1 MDNENYNTTNYSDN
15 VAESYNEKRRL
26 ERYNYLNWDY
36 WDLKYSTELNKQ
48 YKSNLLKSGAL
59 TSGSISL
66 LSVGVY
72 GLVSQD
78 IINIVASGS
87 NGSNGLKQYFTAIF
101 IIILGSGKFT
111 IDNLK
116 KLRYDI
122 YMLNENKKKIKKLN
136 KRISEFKK

>member
-1 MDNENYNTTNYSDN
+1 MYNENKINANYSDN
-15 VAESYNEKRRL
+15 VTESYNEKRKL
-26 ERYNYLNWDY
+26 ERYNYLNC
-36 WDLKYSTELNKQ
+36 LLEYSINSNKE
-48 YKSNLLKSGAL
+48 YKLNLLKSGAL
-59 TSGSISL
+59 TTGSISL
-66 LSVGVY
+66 LSLGVY

-87 NGSNGLKQYFTAIF
+87 TGLKQYFTSIF

-122 YMLNENKKKIKKLN
+122 YMLNENKKKIKKLS
-136 KRISEFKK
+136 KSISKFKK

>member
-26 ERYNYLNWDY
+26 ERYNYLNC
-36 WDLKYSTELNKQ
+36 LLEYSINSNKE
-48 YKSNLLKSGAL
+48 YKLNLLKSGAL
-59 TSGSISL
+59 TTESISL
-66 LSVGVY
+66 LSLGVY

>member
-1 MDNENYNTTNYSDN
+1 MYNENKINANYSDN
-15 VAESYNEKRRL
+15 VTESYNEKRKL
-26 ERYNYLNWDY
+26 ERYNYLNC
-36 WDLKYSTELNKQ
+36 LLEYSINSNKE
-48 YKSNLLKSGAL
+48 YKLNLLKSGAL
-59 TSGSISL
+59 TTGSISL
-66 LSVGVY
+66 LSLGVY

-87 NGSNGLKQYFTAIF
+87 TGLKQYFTSIF

-122 YMLNENKKKIKKLN
+122 YMLNENKKKIKKLS
-136 KRISEFKK
+136 KSISEFKN

>member
-1 MDNENYNTTNYSDN
+1 MYNENKINANYSDN
-15 VAESYNEKRRL
+15 VTESYNEKRKL
-26 ERYNYLNWDY
+26 ERYNYLNC
-36 WDLKYSTELNKQ
+36 LLEYSINSNKE
-48 YKSNLLKSGAL
+48 YKLNLLKSGAL
-59 TSGSISL
+59 TTGSISL
-66 LSVGVY
+66 LSLGVY

-87 NGSNGLKQYFTAIF
+87 TGLKQYFTAIF

-122 YMLNENKKKIKKLN
+122 YMLNENKKKIKKLS
-136 KRISEFKK
+136 KSISEFKK

>member
-15 VAESYNEKRRL
+15 VAESYSEKRRL
-26 ERYNYLNWDY
+26 ERYNYLN

-66 LSVGVY
+66 LSLGVY

-122 YMLNENKKKIKKLN
+122 YMLNENKKLN

>member
-1 MDNENYNTTNYSDN
+1 MYNENKINANYSDN
-15 VAESYNEKRRL
+15 VTESYNEKRKL
-26 ERYNYLNWDY
+26 ERYNYLNC
-36 WDLKYSTELNKQ
+36 LLEYSINSNKE
-48 YKSNLLKSGAL
+48 YKLNLLKSGAL
-59 TSGSISL
+59 TTGSISL
-66 LSVGVY
+66 LSLGVY

-87 NGSNGLKQYFTAIF
+87 TGLKQYFTSIF

-122 YMLNENKKKIKKLN
+122 YMLNESKEKIKKLS
-136 KRISEFKK
+136 KSISEFKK

>member
-1 MDNENYNTTNYSDN
+1 MYNENKINANYSDN
-15 VAESYNEKRRL
+15 VTESYNEKRKL
-26 ERYNYLNWDY
+26 ERYNYLNC
-36 WDLKYSTELNKQ
+36 LLEYSINSNKE
-48 YKSNLLKSGAL
+48 YKLNLLKSGAL
-59 TSGSISL
+59 TTGSISL
-66 LSVGVY
+66 LSLGVY

-87 NGSNGLKQYFTAIF
+87 TGLKQYFTSIF

-122 YMLNENKKKIKKLN
+122 YILNENKKKIKKLS
-136 KRISEFKK
+136 KSISEFKK

>member
-15 VAESYNEKRRL
+15 VAESYSEKRRL
-26 ERYNYLNWDY
+26 ERYNYLN

-66 LSVGVY
+66 LSLGVY

-78 IINIVASGS
+78 IINIVAS
-87 NGSNGLKQYFTAIF
+87 GSNGLKQYFTAIF

>member
-1 MDNENYNTTNYSDN
+1 MYNENKINANYSDN
-15 VAESYNEKRRL
+15 VTESYNEKRKL
-26 ERYNYLNWDY
+26 ERYNYLNCLLEY
-36 WDLKYSTELNKQ
+36 SINSNKKYKL
-48 YKSNLLKSGAL
+48 NLLKSGAL
-59 TSGSISL
+59 TTGSISL
-66 LSVGVY
+66 LSLGVY

-87 NGSNGLKQYFTAIF
+87 TGLKQYFTSIF

-122 YMLNENKKKIKKLN
+122 YMLNENKEKIKKLN
-136 KRISEFKK
+136 KSISEFKK

>member
-1 MDNENYNTTNYSDN
+1 MYNENKINANYSDN
-15 VAESYNEKRRL
+15 VTESYNEKRKL
-26 ERYNYLNWDY
+26 ERYNYLNC
-36 WDLKYSTELNKQ
+36 LLEYSINSNKE
-48 YKSNLLKSGAL
+48 YKLNLLKSGAL
-59 TSGSISL
+59 TTGSISL
-66 LSVGVY
+66 LSLGVY

-87 NGSNGLKQYFTAIF
+87 TGLKQYFTSIF

-122 YMLNENKKKIKKLN
+122 YMLNENKKKIKKLS
-136 KRISEFKK
+136 KSISEFKK

>member
-1 MDNENYNTTNYSDN
+1 MYNENKINANYSDN
-15 VAESYNEKRRL
+15 VTESYNEKRKL
-26 ERYNYLNWDY
+26 ERYNYLNC
-36 WDLKYSTELNKQ
+36 LLEYSINSNKE
-48 YKSNLLKSGAL
+48 YKLNLLKSGAL
-59 TSGSISL
+59 TTGSISL
-66 LSVGVY
+66 LSLGVY

-87 NGSNGLKQYFTAIF
+87 TGLKQYFTSIF

-122 YMLNENKKKIKKLN
+122 YMLNENKEKIKKLS
-136 KRISEFKK
+136 KSISEFKK

>member
-15 VAESYNEKRRL
+15 VAESYSEKRRL
-26 ERYNYLNWDY
+26 ERYNYLN

-66 LSVGVY
+66 LSLGIY

-78 IINIVASGS
+78 IINIVAS
-87 NGSNGLKQYFTAIF
+87 GSNGLKQYFTAIF

>member
-1 MDNENYNTTNYSDN
+1 MYNENKINANYSDN
-15 VAESYNEKRRL
+15 VTESYNEKRKL
-26 ERYNYLNWDY
+26 ERYNYLNC
-36 WDLKYSTELNKQ
+36 LLEYSINSNKE
-48 YKSNLLKSGAL
+48 YKLNLLKSGAL
-59 TSGSISL
+59 TTGSISL
-66 LSVGVY
+66 LSLGVY

-87 NGSNGLKQYFTAIF
+87 TGLKQYFTSIF

-122 YMLNENKKKIKKLN
+122 YMLNENKKKIKKLS
-136 KRISEFKK
+136 KIISEFKK

>member
-1 MDNENYNTTNYSDN
+1 MYNENKINANYSDN
-15 VAESYNEKRRL
+15 VTESYNEKRKL
-26 ERYNYLNWDY
+26 ERYNYLNCLLEY
-36 WDLKYSTELNKQ
+36 SINSNKKYKL
-48 YKSNLLKSGAL
+48 NLLKSGAL
-59 TSGSISL
+59 TTGSISL
-66 LSVGVY
+66 LSLGVY

-87 NGSNGLKQYFTAIF
+87 TGLKQYFTSIF

-122 YMLNENKKKIKKLN
+122 YMLNESKEKIKKLS
-136 KRISEFKK
+136 KSISEFKK